1 MNSITKFS
9 LFLTM
14 LFRNTAI
21 YAILLAILLVYIFS
35 RKIYN
40 KICLF
45 IIGIL
50 VAAIICATGLILEG
64 IQRGVFDPETS
75 LIEIYQKLSHTPKES
90 KLPERKNLGNAMLI
104 FFRFGC
110 SDCEAVYQDLS
121 LALQNKPDIYWVST
135 MSNQGQDLLSKYPIS
150 ETPTLIYIYPDAER
164 FAIFELHTKDQNN
177 NIVLNQDLLNQ
188 AIMLQEKGRK
198 SA

>member
-35 RKIYN
+35 KKIYN
-40 KICLF
+40 KVCLF
-45 IIGIL
+45 SIGIL
-50 VAAIICATGLILEG
+50 VAAIICTTGLILEG

-75 LIEIYQKLSHTPKES
+75 LIEIYQKLPHTPKES
-90 KLPERKNLGNAMLI
+90 KIPEHKNLGNAMLI

-110 SDCEAVYQDLS
+110 SDCEAIYQDLS
-121 LALQNKPDIYWVST
+121 LALQNKPDIYWIST
-135 MSNQGQDLLSKYPIS
+135 MSSQGQDLLSKYPIS

-188 AIMLQEKGRK
+188 AIMLQEKG
-198 SA
+198 SENA